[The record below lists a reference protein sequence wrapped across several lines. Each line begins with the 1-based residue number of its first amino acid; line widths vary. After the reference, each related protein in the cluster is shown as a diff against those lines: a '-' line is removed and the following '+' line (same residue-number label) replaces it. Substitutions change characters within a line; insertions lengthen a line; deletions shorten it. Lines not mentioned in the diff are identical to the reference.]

1 MVIDCFKERILHTY
15 DPIFSCGMLE
25 IDAKVVM
32 VGFEKVLIILVK
44 KR

>member
-1 MVIDCFKERILHTY
+1 MVIDCSKERILHKY

-25 IDAKVVM
+25 TDAKVVM
-32 VGFEKVLIILVK
+32 VGFEKVLILVK